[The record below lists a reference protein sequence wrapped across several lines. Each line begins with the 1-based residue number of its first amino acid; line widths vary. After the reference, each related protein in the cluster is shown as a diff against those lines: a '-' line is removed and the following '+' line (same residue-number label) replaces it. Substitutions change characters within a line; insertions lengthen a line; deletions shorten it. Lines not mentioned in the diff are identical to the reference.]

1 MILFE
6 VDAQGY
12 VRSTPSLIPQ
22 GMSLSDIV
30 IITESDYE
38 LVTLRLIPPSGR
50 YIPDVVCTSVKPQNK
65 SANLWQAILP
75 AEAAAMHG
83 VLTYQ
88 IFRRNVQGRVTP
100 TQEGALTVQ
109 RGVISD
115 MPENVEHLGKYS
127 IDSLCTLLTQIHAKA
142 EDHDRG
148 IDKNASDI
156 DVLEAARPVTGS
168 FSVGDAL
175 WTESDDGYTATIELT
190 ANPLRSGDVM
200 LILPDGEDTRKASAD
215 VVVSVKSA
223 ENGDEADAIVL
234 TAKSKPA
241 VTTLW
246 YRYAVIKR
254 GAEDTTMLPV
264 AFIVGVNDV
273 PKYIKDAIETFKNMG
288 GAPVGSGTLVVP
300 VSEWDDGIPTVA
312 LVYVPSSTMHE
323 GSVMLLT
330 PANDATREA
339 AAKARLSVSVNVSG
353 DNPGAVDTGDM
364 IVLLRAETAAKPAI
378 DMEFAYVILQTTAQ
392 TSLVTLIGVDATGGS
407 EPTLVDLSSFEGEPD
422 TESGLIKGYITEYFG
437 EGEDAPKKV
446 TEVVYDE
453 DGNIIKIGN
462 TAINWG
468 GEA

>member
-6 VDAQGY
+6 IDSQGY

-50 YIPDVVCTSVKPQNK
+50 YIPDVVCTPVKTQNK
-65 SANLWQAILP
+65 SATLWQAILP

-88 IFRRNVQGRVTP
+88 IFRRNVQGRVIP

-115 MPENVEHLGKYS
+115 MPESVEHLGTYS
-127 IDSLCTLLTQIHAKA
+127 IDSLYHLLTAIHAKT

-156 DVLEAARPVTGS
+156 
-168 FSVGDAL
+168 
-175 WTESDDGYTATIELT
+175 TANATALT
-190 ANPLRSGDVM
+190 ALTARIDNPAHGL
-200 LILPDGEDTRKASAD
+200 SAVEHKID
-215 VVVSVKSA
+215 NFLYGVT
-223 ENGDEADAIVL
+223 DEARDQLSEVL
-234 TAKSKPA
+234 GLISANA
-241 VTTLW
+241 
-246 YRYAVIKR
+246 
-254 GAEDTTMLPV
+254 
-264 AFIVGVNDV
+264 
-273 PKYIKDAIETFKNMG
+273 DAIETFKNMG

-300 VSEWDDGIPTVA
+300 ASEWSDSTPTGA
-312 LVYVPSSTMHE
+312 MIGLPANTMGA

-330 PANDATREA
+330 PANDATKEA
-339 AAKARLSVSVNVSG
+339 ASKARLTVSVDISG
-353 DNPGAVDTGDM
+353 DSGGNVKDYV
-364 IVLLRAETAAKPAI
+364 VLLRAETAAKPAI
-378 DMEFAYVILQTTAQ
+378 DMEFAYVILQTTAT
-392 TSLVTLIGVDATGGS
+392 TSLVTLIGVDAAGGT
-407 EPTLVDLSSFEGEPD
+407 EPTLVDLSRFEGALD
-422 TESGLIKGYITEYFG
+422 TESGLIKGYITEVFG
-437 EGEDAPKKV
+437 EGEDAPTKV

>member
-22 GMSLSDIV
+22 GMALSDIV

-50 YIPDVVCTSVKPQNK
+50 YIPDVVCTPVKTQDK
-65 SANLWQAILP
+65 SATLWQAILP

-88 IFRRNVQGRVTP
+88 IFRRNVQGRVIP

-115 MPENVEHLGKYS
+115 MPENVEHLETYS
-127 IDSLCTLLTQIHAKA
+127 IESLYNLLSQINAKA

-148 IDKNASDI
+148 IDKNADDI
-156 DVLEAARPVTGS
+156 AAN
-168 FSVGDAL
+168 A
-175 WTESDDGYTATIELT
+175 AAIT
-190 ANPLRSGDVM
+190 ANSEDIADNAERIETNADNHLQLLDRLYGEDGDVPDIRATLTEHGGQIENLM
-200 LILPDGEDTRKASAD
+200 GDVADNREGLNEVRSDLANFLDVDDHTRDQLSEVLGLISAN
-215 VVVSVKSA
+215 
-223 ENGDEADAIVL
+223 EQAIKQFV
-234 TAKSKPA
+234 
-241 VTTLW
+241 
-246 YRYAVIKR
+246 
-254 GAEDTTMLPV
+254 
-264 AFIVGVNDV
+264 
-273 PKYIKDAIETFKNMG
+273 NMG

-300 VSEWDDGIPTVA
+300 MSEWSDGSPKTAFVNLPA
-312 LVYVPSSTMHE
+312 NTMGA

-330 PANDATREA
+330 PANDATKEA
-339 AAKARLSVSVNVSG
+339 ASKAGLSVSVDASG
-353 DNPGAVDTGDM
+353 DYGDE
-364 IVLLRAETAAKPAI
+364 INDVLLLLRAETAAKPAI
-378 DMEFAYVILQTTAQ
+378 DMEFAYVILQTTAT
-392 TSLVTLIGVDATGGS
+392 TSRVTLIGVDAAGGT
-407 EPTLVDLSSFEGEPD
+407 EPTLVDLSRFEGVEQED
-422 TESGLIKGYITEYFG
+422 GSIKGYITEVFG
-437 EGEDAPKKV
+437 EGEDAPTKV

-468 GEA
+468 EEG